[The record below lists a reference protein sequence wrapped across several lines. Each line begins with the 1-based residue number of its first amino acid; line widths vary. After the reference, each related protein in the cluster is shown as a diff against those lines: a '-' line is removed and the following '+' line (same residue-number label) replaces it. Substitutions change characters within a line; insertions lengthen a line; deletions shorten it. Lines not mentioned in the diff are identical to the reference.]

1 MRGLRRYV
9 KDLLRGRRPRP
20 FAADAAEEA
29 EARAAILLRAAG
41 PDRGPASGDFVE
53 DVRRRLASELDE
65 AGEAP
70 RGGSR
75 RRFVEVTSVAAA
87 SVALGIGL
95 DRVLTGD
102 GEPSAPAAETVVPD
116 GGEWRAVVAAKD
128 LPEGAVVPFDAG
140 AVSGFVERAGGQVR
154 AVSGACTHLGCKLTL
169 NAPARQLDCPCHKAA
184 FAVDGAVLHHRLPIA
199 LPPLPRL
206 LVRESGGVVEVFV
219 PTRTA

>member
-20 FAADAAEEA
+20 FAADPAEQA
-29 EARAAILLRAAG
+29 QARAAILLRAAG
-41 PDRGPASGDFVE
+41 PDRGPASDDFVE
-53 DVRRRLASELDE
+53 DLRQRLAAELDD
-65 AGEAP
+65 ADEAP

-75 RRFVEVTSVAAA
+75 RRFVEVTTVAAA
-87 SVALGIGL
+87 SVALGVGL

-102 GEPSAPAAETVVPD
+102 GKPSAPEAATVVPD

-128 LPEGAVVPFDAG
+128 LPEGAVVPFDTG

-154 AVSGACTHLGCKLTL
+154 AVSGACTHLGCKLKL
-169 NAPARQLDCPCHKAA
+169 NAPARQLDCPCHNAA
-184 FAVDGAVLHHRLPIA
+184 FAVDGAVLHHRLPIE

-206 LVRESGGVVEVFV
+206 LVRESGDVVEVFV
-219 PTRTA
+219 PTRTT